1 VNLSCASYVT
11 ETEMFYIHTIPV
23 LDLDFPKTHPGCAK
37 LSATKTRKQGR
48 VAVSLPQRMV
58 EAIDDLVKK
67 HSDLFLN
74 RQQFVESAL
83 REKIEKLKWK

>member
-1 VNLSCASYVT
+1 LSV
-11 ETEMFYIHTIPV
+11 
-23 LDLDFPKTHPGCAK
+23 
-37 LSATKTRKQGR
+37 TKTRRQGR